1 MGVFVM
7 ADYKVCV
14 VGDLAV
20 GKSSLSIRK
29 IERIFVETYDPTL
42 DDLFKF
48 KSTINN
54 VTYCTHIYDTVFH
67 IEEARPMEEH
77 YYKACTGFILVYS
90 VTSRSSFDLVGEIYR
105 EILEEKKESKISFVL
120 VGNKCDLQVD
130 RQVDK
135 EEGEEL
141 AKILNC
147 PFFEASAKDDINVDA
162 LFDSLVKRL
171 HESENVVKIEDK
183 SKRSR
188 L

>member
-1 MGVFVM
+1 M
-7 ADYKVCV
+7 
-14 VGDLAV
+14 
-20 GKSSLSIRK
+20 
-29 IERIFVETYDPTL
+29 
-42 DDLFKF
+42 
-48 KSTINN
+48 
-54 VTYCTHIYDTVFH
+54 
-67 IEEARPMEEH
+67 
-77 YYKACTGFILVYS
+77 
-90 VTSRSSFDLVGEIYR
+90 
-105 EILEEKKESKISFVL
+105 
-120 VGNKCDLQVD
+120 GNKCDLQVD

-188 L
+188 LKNFFKNKI